1 MTMAEMISV
10 TSRVTW
16 YSSFVIKTSS
26 DLSSLL
32 YMLPIIGQWRQFG
45 TVVNMR
51 LWSPL
56 LLIYLQVFL
65 LVTMVASWLGPELLQ
80 SQWLLRVQ
88 LLSRFRGHWNNC
100 VGVDKYILY
109 LKGLRTLICSFVP
122 SCPKTMSRVVRSEGP
137 RCLYFCSLII
147 FLRNMEFIG
156 NAFVLP
162 LASLHVW
169 WNLLHYSSVWCS
181 NQIFQNRFSFK
192 FVHVQI
198 ST

>member
-1 MTMAEMISV
+1 MTMAEMIFV

-16 YSSFVIKTSS
+16 YSSFVIRTSS

-32 YMLPIIGQWRQFG
+32 YMLPIIGQWWQFG

-56 LLIYLQVFL
+56 LLIYLQIFL
-65 LVTMVASWLGPELLQ
+65 LVTMVASWLGPKLLQ

-109 LKGLRTLICSFVP
+109 LRMLICSGW
-122 SCPKTMSRVVRSEGP
+122 CALCCEGP
-137 RCLYFCSLII
+137 RCSYFCSLVT
-147 FLRNMEFIG
+147 FLGNMEFIG

-162 LASLHVW
+162 LASLLYDETYFTTVV
-169 WNLLHYSSVWCS
+169 YV
-181 NQIFQNRFSFK
+181 
-192 FVHVQI
+192 
-198 ST
+198 